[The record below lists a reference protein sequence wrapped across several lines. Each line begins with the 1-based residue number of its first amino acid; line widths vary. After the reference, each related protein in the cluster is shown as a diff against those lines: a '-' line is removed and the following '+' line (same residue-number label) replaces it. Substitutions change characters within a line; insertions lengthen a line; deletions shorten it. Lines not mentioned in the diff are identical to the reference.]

1 MTMIKKNLKTM
12 IITSIIILAPIV
24 VGLILWDKLPAEMAT
39 HFGENGE
46 PNGWSSKPFAVIG
59 MPLFLLAVH
68 WFCAFFT
75 GVDPKKENIS
85 NKMMTLVLWICPVV
99 AIFGCGST
107 YMYALD
113 NSINT
118 TSIGILLVG
127 CVFLVVGN
135 YMPKMKQS
143 YTLGIKLPWTL
154 NSEEN
159 CNRTHR
165 FAGGIWMV
173 AGILVLVGG
182 FMEQFWVV
190 FVALLLAVIIPS
202 VYSYFLFK
210 KGV

>member
-1 MTMIKKNLKTM
+1 MIKKNLKTM
-12 IITSIIILAPIV
+12 IITSIIILAPIL
-24 VGLILWDKLPAEMAT
+24 VGVYLWDQLPAELAT

-46 PNGWSSKPFAVIG
+46 PNGWSSKEFAVFG

-85 NKMMTLVLWICPVV
+85 NKIMTLVLWICPTVS
-99 AIFGCGST
+99 IFGCGST
-107 YMYALD
+107 YMYAID

-118 TSIGILLVG
+118 TVIGMMMLG
-127 CVFLVVGN
+127 CIFMVIGN

-159 CNRTHR
+159 WNRTHR
-165 FAGGIWMV
+165 LAGGLWMI
-173 AGILVLVGG
+173 AGVFVIISG
-182 FMEQFWVV
+182 FIEQFWLV
-190 FVALLLAVIIPS
+190 FVALLVAVLVPT
-202 VYSYFLFK
+202 VYSYMLYK

>member
-1 MTMIKKNLKTM
+1 M

-24 VGLILWDKLPAEMAT
+24 AGLILWDKLPAEMAT

-46 PNGWSSKPFAVIG
+46 PNGWSSKEFAVFG

-118 TSIGILLVG
+118 TAMGILLVG
-127 CVFLVVGN
+127 CMFLVVGN
-135 YMPKMKQS
+135 YMPKVKQS

-159 CNRTHR
+159 WNRTHR
-165 FAGGIWMV
+165 FAGGIWML
-173 AGILVLVGG
+173 AGVLVLVGG
-182 FMEQFWVV
+182 FAEQFWVV
-190 FVALLLAVIIPS
+190 FVAILLAVAIPT
-202 VYSYFLFK
+202 VYSYILFK
-210 KGV
+210 KGI

>member
-1 MTMIKKNLKTM
+1 MKKNLKTM

-24 VGLILWDKLPAEMAT
+24 VGLLLWDKLPAEMAT

-46 PNGWSSKPFAVIG
+46 PNGWSSKEFAVFG

-68 WFCAFFT
+68 WFCAFFA

-118 TSIGILLVG
+118 TIMGVLLVG
-127 CVFLVVGN
+127 CMFLVVGN
-135 YMPKMKQS
+135 YMPKVKQS

-159 CNRTHR
+159 WNRTHR
-165 FAGGIWMV
+165 FAGGIWMA
-173 AGILVLVGG
+173 AGVLVIIGG
-182 FMEQFWVV
+182 FAEVFWVV
-190 FVALLLAVIIPS
+190 LVAIVVAVLVPT
-202 VYSYFLFK
+202 VYSYMLYK

>member
-1 MTMIKKNLKTM
+1 MIKKNLKTM

-59 MPLFLLAVH
+59 LPLFLLAVH

-118 TSIGILLVG
+118 TKIGMMMLA
-127 CVFLVVGN
+127 CVFLVIGN
-135 YMPKMKQS
+135 YMPKMKQNYS
-143 YTLGIKLPWTL
+143 LGIKAPWTL

-159 CNRTHR
+159 WNRTHR
-165 FAGGIWMV
+165 LGGYVFMIGGV
-173 AGILVLVGG
+173 LILIGG
-182 FMEQFWVV
+182 FTEMFWLAI
-190 FVALLLAVIIPS
+190 VAMAVCVGIPTI
-202 VYSYFLFK
+202 YSYVLFK
-210 KGV
+210 KGI

>member
-1 MTMIKKNLKTM
+1 MIKKNLKTM

-24 VGLILWDKLPAEMAT
+24 VGLLMWDKLPAEMAT

-75 GVDPKKENIS
+75 SVDPKKQNIS

-99 AIFGCGST
+99 SIFGCGSS

-159 CNRTHR
+159 WNRTHR

-173 AGILVLVGG
+173 AGAIVLIGG
-182 FMEQFWVV
+182 FMEKFWII
-190 FVALLLAVIIPS
+190 FVALVLAVAVPT
-202 VYSYFLFK
+202 VYSYLLFK
-210 KGV
+210 KGI

>member
-1 MTMIKKNLKTM
+1 MIKKNLKTM

-24 VGLILWDKLPAEMAT
+24 VGLILWDQLPAELAT

-46 PNGWSSKPFAVIG
+46 PNGWSSKEFAVFG

-113 NSINT
+113 DSINT
-118 TSIGILLVG
+118 TIMGVLLVG
-127 CVFLVVGN
+127 CMFLVVGN

-159 CNRTHR
+159 WNRTHR
-165 FAGGIWMV
+165 LAGGLWMI
-173 AGILVLVGG
+173 AGVCVIIGG
-182 FMEQFWVV
+182 FAEVFWVV
-190 FVALLLAVIIPS
+190 FVALLVAVLVPT
-202 VYSYFLFK
+202 VYSYMLYK

>member
-1 MTMIKKNLKTM
+1 MIKKNLKTM

-24 VGLILWDKLPAEMAT
+24 VGLILWDQLPAELAT

-46 PNGWSSKPFAVIG
+46 PNGWSSKEFAVFG

-113 NSINT
+113 DSIDT
-118 TSIGILLVG
+118 TIIGVLLVG
-127 CVFLVVGN
+127 CMFLVVGN
-135 YMPKMKQS
+135 YMPKVKQS

-159 CNRTHR
+159 WNRTHR
-165 FAGGIWMV
+165 FAGGIWMA
-173 AGILVLVGG
+173 AGVLVIIGG
-182 FMEQFWVV
+182 FAEVFWVV
-190 FVALLLAVIIPS
+190 LVAIVVAVLVPT
-202 VYSYFLFK
+202 VYSYMLYK

>member
-154 NSEEN
+154 NSEESW
-159 CNRTHR
+159 NRTHR

>member
-1 MTMIKKNLKTM
+1 MLKKNLKTM

-24 VGLILWDKLPAEMAT
+24 VGLLLWDQLPAELAT
-39 HFGENGE
+39 HFNENCE

-85 NKMMTLVLWICPVV
+85 NKTMILVLWICPVV
-99 AIFGCGST
+99 SIFGCGST

-113 NSINT
+113 NSMNT
-118 TSIGILLVG
+118 TSMGFLLVG

-135 YMPKMKQS
+135 YMPKMKQT
-143 YTLGIKLPWTL
+143 YTLGIRLPWTL

-159 CNRTHR
+159 WNRTHR
-165 FAGGIWMV
+165 LAGRVWMI
-173 AGILVLVGG
+173 AGVLVLIGG
-182 FMEQFWVV
+182 FMEQFWIV
-190 FVALLLAVIIPS
+190 FVTLLFAVGIPS
-202 VYSYFLFK
+202 VYSYMLYK

>member
-1 MTMIKKNLKTM
+1 MKKNLKTM

-24 VGLILWDKLPAEMAT
+24 AGLILWDKLPAEMAT

-46 PNGWSSKPFAVIG
+46 PNGWSSKEFAVFG

-118 TSIGILLVG
+118 TALGILLVG
-127 CVFLVVGN
+127 CMFLVVGN
-135 YMPKMKQS
+135 YMPKVKQS

-159 CNRTHR
+159 WNRTHR
-165 FAGGIWMV
+165 FAGGIWML
-173 AGILVLVGG
+173 AGVLVLVGG
-182 FMEQFWVV
+182 FAEQFWVV
-190 FVALLLAVIIPS
+190 FVAILLAVAIPT
-202 VYSYFLFK
+202 VYSYILFK
-210 KGV
+210 KGI

>member
-1 MTMIKKNLKTM
+1 MKKNLKTM

-154 NSEEN
+154 NSEESW
-159 CNRTHR
+159 NRTHR

>member
-24 VGLILWDKLPAEMAT
+24 AGLLLWDKLPAEMAT
-39 HFGENGE
+39 HFGSNGE
-46 PNGWSSKPFAVIG
+46 PDGWSSKEFAIIG
-59 MPLFLLAVH
+59 LPLFLLAVH
-68 WFCAFFT
+68 WFCAAFT

-99 AIFGCGST
+99 AIVGDGSM
-107 YMYALD
+107 YLYALN

-118 TSIGILLVG
+118 TIIGVILVG
-127 CVFLVVGN
+127 CLLLVLGN

-159 CNRTHR
+159 WNRTHR
-165 FAGGIWMV
+165 LAGWITML
-173 AGILVLVGG
+173 AGVIVLIGG
-182 FMEQFWVV
+182 FAEQLWTM
-190 FVALLLAVIIPS
+190 FVAIALVAVVPS
-202 VYSYFLFK
+202 VYSYVLYK
-210 KGV
+210 KGI

>member
-1 MTMIKKNLKTM
+1 MIKKNLKTM

-24 VGLILWDKLPAEMAT
+24 VGLLMWDQLPTEMAT

-46 PNGWSSKPFAVIG
+46 PNGWSSKEFAVFG
-59 MPLFLLAVH
+59 LPLFLLAVH

-99 AIFGCGST
+99 SIFGCGST
-107 YMYALD
+107 YMYAMD

-118 TSIGILLVG
+118 TAMGILLVG
-127 CVFLVVGN
+127 CVFLVIGN

-159 CNRTHR
+159 WNRTHR
-165 FAGGIWMV
+165 FAGGIWMA
-173 AGILVLVGG
+173 AGVFVIIGG
-182 FMEQFWVV
+182 FAELFWIVFAAL
-190 FVALLLAVIIPS
+190 FVAVLLPT
-202 VYSYFLFK
+202 VYSFMLYK

>member
-1 MTMIKKNLKTM
+1 MIKKNLKTM

-24 VGLILWDKLPAEMAT
+24 VGLILWDQLPAELAT

-46 PNGWSSKPFAVIG
+46 PNGWSSKEFAVFG

-113 NSINT
+113 DSINT
-118 TSIGILLVG
+118 TIMGVLLVG
-127 CVFLVVGN
+127 CMFLVVGN
-135 YMPKMKQS
+135 YMPKVKQS

-159 CNRTHR
+159 WNRTHR
-165 FAGGIWMV
+165 FAGGIWMA
-173 AGILVLVGG
+173 AGVLVIIGG
-182 FMEQFWVV
+182 FAEVFWVV
-190 FVALLLAVIIPS
+190 LVAIVIAVLVPT
-202 VYSYFLFK
+202 VYSYMLYK

>member
-1 MTMIKKNLKTM
+1 MIKKNLKTM

-46 PNGWSSKPFAVIG
+46 PNGWSSKEFAVFG

-118 TSIGILLVG
+118 TIMGVLLVG
-127 CVFLVVGN
+127 CMFLVVGN
-135 YMPKMKQS
+135 YMPKVKQS

-159 CNRTHR
+159 WNRTHR
-165 FAGGIWMV
+165 FAGGIWMA
-173 AGILVLVGG
+173 AGVLVIIGG
-182 FMEQFWVV
+182 FAEVFWVV
-190 FVALLLAVIIPS
+190 LVAIVVAVLVPT
-202 VYSYFLFK
+202 VYSYMLYK